1 MHSKTMNLFFGE
13 PKMISEEG
21 VANDV
26 ETTLRDYFITS
37 QDEFDESPEVLKM
50 FKERFKVEITVT
62 QL

>member
-1 MHSKTMNLFFGE
+1 MHNKTMNIFFGI
-13 PKMISEEG
+13 PRMISEED

-37 QDEFDESPEVLKM
+37 IDEFNESPEVLKE
-50 FKERFKVEITVT
+50 FKERFKVEFTVT